1 MSSKSTHSPLHLRS
15 PYTVSETI
23 AGLEEVVRSKGV
35 TVLARTDHSGDA
47 ARVGLEVNP
56 TELLIFGSP
65 KAGTPLKIASATV
78 AIDLPLKALAWQDAD
93 GRYGSPITARSIWLS
108 GSRFRPISYRTSL
121 GLERCVKRLRGHNHN
136 RSIRTRKN

>member
-1 MSSKSTHSPLHLRS
+1 MSSKSSHSPVHLRG

-23 AGLEEVVRSKGV
+23 AGLEGVVRPKGV

-56 TELLIFGSP
+56 TDLLIFGSP

-78 AIDLPLKALAWQDAD
+78 AIDLPRKALAWQDAD
-93 GRYGSPITARSIWLS
+93 GEVWLSYNSPEYLAERQSIPADLLQNIAGIRALCEEAARS
-108 GSRFRPISYRTSL
+108 
-121 GLERCVKRLRGHNHN
+121 
-136 RSIRTRKN
+136 

>member
-35 TVLARTDHSGDA
+35 TVLARIDHSGDA

-78 AIDLPLKALAWQDAD
+78 AIDLPLKALPWQDAD
-93 GRYGSPITARSIWLS
+93 GEVWLSYNSPEYLAERHSIPADLLQNIAGIRALREEAARS
-108 GSRFRPISYRTSL
+108 
-121 GLERCVKRLRGHNHN
+121 
-136 RSIRTRKN
+136 